1 MTNMLKKCSTC
12 VQLVRVSSFRK
23 DLLQNPYFRIG
34 TAYLSVIV
42 FSLEKSPYL
51 HMYVVLENSKF
62 VFVKICGRAEQLE
75 IKVFSFSVSNG
86 FSSIKK
92 KQSYIEC
99 MF

>member
-1 MTNMLKKCSTC
+1 
-12 VQLVRVSSFRK
+12 
-23 DLLQNPYFRIG
+23 
-34 TAYLSVIV
+34 
-42 FSLEKSPYL
+42 
-51 HMYVVLENSKF
+51 MYVVLENSKF

-86 FSSIKK
+86 FSRIKR